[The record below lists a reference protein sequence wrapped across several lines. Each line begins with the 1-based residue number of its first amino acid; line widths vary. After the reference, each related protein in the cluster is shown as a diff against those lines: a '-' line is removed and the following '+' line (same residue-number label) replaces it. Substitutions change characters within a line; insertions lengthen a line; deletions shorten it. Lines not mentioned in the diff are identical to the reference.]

1 MDEIDASIF
10 GWPDDLTDEEILERL
25 LALNFARAETQG
37 LGNDANTCAMNNG
50 LCRRCLALPLPFV
63 IPD

>member
-25 LALNFARAETQG
+25 LALNFARAE
-37 LGNDANTCAMNNG
+37 
-50 LCRRCLALPLPFV
+50 P
-63 IPD
+63 